1 MVATEKT
8 KQHLPEYKSSLFVYL
23 LIMIF
28 LLEVTSLSWW
38 TITFQDP
45 SEI

>member
-1 MVATEKT
+1 MVATEKA
-8 KQHLPEYKSSLFVYL
+8 KQHLPEYKSSLFIYL

-38 TITFQDP
+38 TINLQDP
-45 SEI
+45 AEI